1 MILVL
6 VEAEK
11 NIKTAVEECNQKLGG
26 LNEKVILGLLISMFL
41 FLVALWKKEAL

>member
-11 NIKTAVEECNQKLGG
+11 NTKSVAEKTHKIKIYKTN
-26 LNEKVILGLLISMFL
+26 SP
-41 FLVALWKKEAL
+41 AL